1 MTNVFELV
9 KEFHIANNVA
19 VRTEPQ
25 VDVPEAGLR
34 FEMMKSEMVELFT
47 AAFTGDE
54 VEEADGLADIA
65 YIAEGGA
72 LIFGLGPVELVR
84 YEGDNPLG
92 NMALYLHHTFLL
104 LPAAIQSG
112 DPDYVRTVL
121 SIIKSACYYIAE
133 KKGYNLDEIIEV
145 VHKSN
150 MTKLGEDGKPVYIL
164 EGPEKGKITKG
175 PNYVPPTEDIKEILN
190 RRTTGD
196 QS

>member
-1 MTNVFELV
+1 MTNVYELV
-9 KEFHIANNVA
+9 KEFHTAFNVV

-34 FEMMKSEMVELFT
+34 FEMMKSEMIELFT
-47 AAFTGDE
+47 AAFKGDE
-54 VEEADGLADIA
+54 VEIADGLADIA

-72 LIFGLGPVELVR
+72 LIFGLGPVELVK
-84 YEGDNPLG
+84 YEKAELG
-92 NMALYLHHTFLL
+92 NMSLYLHHTFLL

-112 DPDYVRTVL
+112 DPDYVRAIL
-121 SIIKSACYYIAE
+121 SIVKSACYYLAE
-133 KKGYNLDEIIEV
+133 QKGYDLSEVIEV

-175 PNYVPPTEDIKEILN
+175 PNYVPPTEDIKEILS
-190 RRTTGD
+190 RRITGD